1 MKTLKSLLNKRE
13 NLKKISLTD
22 KDIFYIFQK
31 VIKEEF
37 GNYGSEKLKADFFK
51 NKTIF
56 VKCESSNFASEL
68 FLNRQK
74 IIRKMNEELGEG
86 VVEGIRT
93 K

>member
-68 FLNRQK
+68 FYFIPVK
-74 IIRKMNEELGEG
+74 A
-86 VVEGIRT
+86 GIFRFRIKSGMT
-93 K
+93 KVIL